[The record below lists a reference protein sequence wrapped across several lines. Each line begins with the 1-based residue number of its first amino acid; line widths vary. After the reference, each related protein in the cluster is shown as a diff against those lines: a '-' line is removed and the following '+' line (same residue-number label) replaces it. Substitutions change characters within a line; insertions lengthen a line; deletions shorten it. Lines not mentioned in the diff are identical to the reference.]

1 MAGWF
6 GLTCNRVARIR
17 YISGGR
23 GREGH
28 VLTAPNR
35 IAGRLPMM
43 DPRHPGAATA
53 PGSAWTPV
61 RLDFLQGGGASEAAG
76 SMHARVRMDRRALA
90 IAVGDA
96 LIATT
101 IVGLAVLLRFGDAPI
116 GATDIPYGVLP
127 ILIGPVWVTTM
138 WFGGSYDT
146 RYMATGSEE
155 YRRVVN
161 AGIWLLAIVG
171 FTAFAFQTSVSRTLV
186 AIGLPAITFGTLLN
200 RAFGRLILRRR
211 LGSTATLHRTVVLGD
226 RDDSAALVRH
236 MRGAPHVGFA
246 VVGVYLPC
254 SAGDAPRRVL
264 GDSEEITGP
273 EELVASVRSL
283 NADTI
288 AVTHAAAFGSGQLRR
303 LSWALEGTG
312 IELLVAPSL
321 TDVAGPRIVVRP
333 VQGLPLLHI
342 EEPEFHG
349 AKRLLKAAIDRVLG
363 TLALVLALPIM
374 LVTAIAIKV
383 SDAGPIFYRQVRV
396 GRLGAVFVIWKFR
409 TMNTDAEA
417 RHAALM
423 AEAAHDGVLFKLAD
437 DPRVT
442 KVGRFLRRYSIDEL
456 PQLLNVLGGSMSLV
470 GPRPQ
475 RPLEVALYA
484 DDARRR
490 LLVKPGMTGLWQVS
504 GRNSLSWEEALQL
517 DLHYVDNWSVTRD
530 LVILA
535 KTAWTVLR
543 APGAF

>member
-1 MAGWF
+1 M
-6 GLTCNRVARIR
+6 
-17 YISGGR
+17 
-23 GREGH
+23 
-28 VLTAPNR
+28 
-35 IAGRLPMM
+35 
-43 DPRHPGAATA
+43 
-53 PGSAWTPV
+53 
-61 RLDFLQGGGASEAAG
+61 RLDFLQGAGAAQAAR
-76 SMHARVRMDRRALA
+76 STHACVRMDRRALV

-96 LIATT
+96 LIAMA
-101 IVGLAVLLRFGDAPI
+101 IVGLAVLMRFGDARI

-127 ILIGPVWVTTM
+127 ILIGPVWVTAM

-171 FTAFAFQTSVSRTLV
+171 FTAFAFQASVSRTLV
-186 AIGLPAITFGTLLN
+186 AIGLPAITLGTLLN
-200 RAFGRLILRRR
+200 RALGRLVLRRR

-236 MRGAPHVGFA
+236 MRGSPHVGYA
-246 VVGVYLPC
+246 VVGVYLLC
-254 SAGDAPRRVL
+254 SATEAPQRALEDA
-264 GDSEEITGP
+264 DEMTSP

-349 AKRLLKAAIDRVLG
+349 AKRVLKAAIDRVLG
-363 TLALVLALPIM
+363 TVVLLAALPIM

-383 SDAGPIFYRQVRV
+383 SDRGPIFYRQARV
-396 GRLGAVFVIWKFR
+396 GRLGAEFVIWKFR
-409 TMNTDAEA
+409 TMTPDAED
-417 RHAALM
+417 RHAALL
-423 AEAAHDGVLFKLAD
+423 AEAEHDGVLFKLAD

-442 KVGRFLRRYSIDEL
+442 RVGRVLRRYSIDEI

-475 RPLEVALYA
+475 RPLEVAQYA

-504 GRNSLSWEEALQL
+504 GRNSLTWEEALQL

-543 APGAF
+543 SPGAY